1 MTCDLVTNCLPMH
14 AITPPN
20 VLKQRTLVAT
30 DAVLTDVFGPLTEF
44 HTGKA
49 APLARPLFATMV
61 EIVQVVLVAV
71 GFYLEGIEIIDGVFH
86 LSKIAQGPQGVPE
99 IEGIEAEP
107 RVARRLCLAQVNHLV
122 VLECAELAVEMV
134 GHGLLAGKD
143 MAKHGHGGKAFAPP
157 QTAHLGRHVAN

>member
-1 MTCDLVTNCLPMH
+1 MRFEE
-14 AITPPN
+14 
-20 VLKQRTLVAT
+20 KKRQRLLA
-30 DAVLTDVFGPLTEF
+30 DAVTLDEVLALAELHAGE
-44 HTGKA
+44 GS
-49 APLARPLFATMV
+49 PLAGSAVATMV

-86 LSKIAQGPQGVPE
+86 LSEIAQGPQGIPE

-107 RVARRLCLAQVNHLV
+107 RVASRLRLAQVNHLV